1 MCHWRCGK
9 CNKREIKNKGEY
21 NGTNHFL
28 VKEKEKNQNE
38 KMWSVLPD
46 VPVLSGV
53 QRRWRAIKVF
63 SRIEIYDFR
72 KRRKKI

>member
-28 VKEKEKNQNE
+28 VKEKEKNENE
-38 KMWSVLPD
+38 KMWKMLPD

-53 QRRWRAIKVF
+53 PGRR
-63 SRIEIYDFR
+63 RIIGITNKKGITGR
-72 KRRKKI
+72 KQS

>member
-1 MCHWRCGK
+1 MALSAKIRYK

-28 VKEKEKNQNE
+28 AKEKEKNENE
-38 KMWSVLPD
+38 KMWQVLPD

-53 QRRWRAIKVF
+53 PGRRGIIGGTNIK
-63 SRIEIYDFR
+63 E
-72 KRRKKI
+72 

>member
-28 VKEKEKNQNE
+28 AKEKEKNENE
-38 KMWSVLPD
+38 KMWQVLPD

-53 QRRWRAIKVF
+53 QKRWRAITDF
-63 SRIEIYDFR
+63 LRIEICDFW
-72 KRRKKI
+72 KRRKTI